1 MPQGPGSEKRAR
13 EDHDSSASFQ
23 HDGAALS
30 DYGGGNKWAGGA
42 DLKDGHID
50 DANDGGDKDRE
61 DGGKGKK
68 KATAAKEHHED
79 NDFNLSDLEEEQK
92 KELLDLEMQIERDN
106 LTRGERRRLQNKRNV
121 LKAKIKKE
129 LETEGHKSKISK
141 LQKRV
146 LHLKKQVQQGTHY
159 RDQRDALREENR
171 LLKKELK
178 ELGGRVE
185 QLKGQR

>member
-1 MPQGPGSEKRAR
+1 M
-13 EDHDSSASFQ
+13 
-23 HDGAALS
+23 S
-30 DYGGGNKWAGGA
+30 DYGGGNKWGGGA
-42 DLKDGHID
+42 DLKDAHID
-50 DANDGGDKDRE
+50 DANDGGDKDR
-61 DGGKGKK
+61 DDAGKGKK
-68 KATAAKEHHED
+68 KAAAAKEHHED

-92 KELLDLEMQIERDN
+92 KELLDLEMQIEKDN

-185 QLKGQR
+185 QLKDQR

>member
-1 MPQGPGSEKRAR
+1 M
-13 EDHDSSASFQ
+13 
-23 HDGAALS
+23 
-30 DYGGGNKWAGGA
+30 
-42 DLKDGHID
+42 
-50 DANDGGDKDRE
+50 
-61 DGGKGKK
+61 
-68 KATAAKEHHED
+68 
-79 NDFNLSDLEEEQK
+79 SDLEEDQK
-92 KELLDLEMQIERDN
+92 KELLDLEMQIEKDN

-171 LLKKELK
+171 FLKKELK

-185 QLKGQR
+185 QLKDQRQAFQSQVLEQGNIPNPKVASSKQPAPAYPLNKAQVLLPT

>member
-1 MPQGPGSEKRAR
+1 M
-13 EDHDSSASFQ
+13 
-23 HDGAALS
+23 
-30 DYGGGNKWAGGA
+30 
-42 DLKDGHID
+42 
-50 DANDGGDKDRE
+50 
-61 DGGKGKK
+61 
-68 KATAAKEHHED
+68 
-79 NDFNLSDLEEEQK
+79 SDLEEEQK
-92 KELLDLEMQIERDN
+92 KELLDLEMQIEKDN

-185 QLKGQR
+185 QLKDQR